1 MSRTKYGGR
10 QKGSPNRISAS
21 IREHLKDILEECI
34 NTIEL
39 EQLTCSERLK
49 LIQMCL
55 QYTVTKPKP
64 ENEPVDKKLFEIVIV
79 DSKSSQ

>member
-10 QKGSPNRISAS
+10 QKGTPNRISAS

-34 NTIEL
+34 DTIEL
-39 EQLTCSERLK
+39 EELSTLERLK

-55 QYTVTKPKP
+55 QYTVTKPKS
-64 ENEPVDKKLFEIVIV
+64 ENEPVNKKLFEIVIV
-79 DSKSSQ
+79 DSKCS

>member
-10 QKGSPNRISAS
+10 QKGTPNRISSS
-21 IREHLKDILEECI
+21 IREHLKVILEECI
-34 NTIEL
+34 DTIEL
-39 EQLTCSERLK
+39 EQLSSSERLK

-64 ENEPVDKKLFEIVIV
+64 EYEPVDKRLFEIVIV
-79 DSKSSQ
+79 DSKCS

>member
-10 QKGSPNRISAS
+10 QKGTPNRISAS

-34 NTIEL
+34 DTIEL
-39 EQLTCSERLK
+39 EELSTLERLK

-55 QYTVTKPKP
+55 QYTVTKPKS

-79 DSKSSQ
+79 DSKCS

>member
-10 QKGSPNRISAS
+10 QKGTPNRISAS

-34 NTIEL
+34 DTIEL
-39 EQLTCSERLK
+39 EELSTLERLK

-55 QYTVTKPKP
+55 QYTVTKPKSD
-64 ENEPVDKKLFEIVIV
+64 NEPVNKKLFEIVII
-79 DSKSSQ
+79 DSKCP

>member
-10 QKGSPNRISAS
+10 QKGTPNRISAS

-34 NTIEL
+34 DTIEL
-39 EQLTCSERLK
+39 EELSTLERLK

-55 QYTVTKPKP
+55 QYTVTKPKS
-64 ENEPVDKKLFEIVIV
+64 ENEPVNKKLFEIVIV
-79 DSKSSQ
+79 DSKSS

>member
-10 QKGSPNRISAS
+10 QKGTPNRISAS

-34 NTIEL
+34 DTIQL

-49 LIQMCL
+49 FIQMCL

-64 ENEPVDKKLFEIVIV
+64 DNEPVDKKLFEIVIV

>member
-10 QKGSPNRISAS
+10 QKRTPNRISAS
-21 IREHLKDILEECI
+21 VRERLKVILEECI
-34 NTIEL
+34 DTIEL

-79 DSKSSQ
+79 DSKSS

>member
-10 QKGSPNRISAS
+10 QKGTPNRISAS

-34 NTIEL
+34 DTIEL
-39 EQLTCSERLK
+39 EELSTLERLK

-55 QYTVTKPKP
+55 QYTVTKPKS
-64 ENEPVDKKLFEIVIV
+64 ENEPVNKKLFEIVII
-79 DSKSSQ
+79 DSKCP